1 MNYLNEDQGFT
12 TGTVE
17 SVAVRILKE
26 QAKLGKLQ
34 SLNLS
39 VRSVSEQKRKRM
51 IQAGVLGVALLTA
64 GGFLAR
70 GAKRNIEQYKKSE
83 AERKERFAAQQRE
96 LEASERE
103 RDAAWKELD
112 QKKKDFS
119 RGFEARRAYA
129 DEVMKQ
135 INGNDDSLKRVRNE
149 MDDYVK
155 SYKSKGEN
163 KKSKAPKSDNH
174 AELKRQ
180 GKELDDLSKDLD
192 DLLGST
198 KSKGKNKKSKGS
210 KFDIDA
216 ELKRQSKELDD
227 LLKSE
232 SWNPVEEAFF
242 EKKLTIYVEAKYKYG
257 TKVFEVF
264 SATPEAIKSSRI
276 DKKIFNEVKTSVNRM
291 KNNGFSVRE
300 DLTLEAYKEIKL
312 GTSLLED
319 FNFLL

>member
-12 TGTVE
+12 TGTIE
-17 SVAVRILKE
+17 SVAMRILKE

-34 SLNLS
+34 SMNLS
-39 VRSVSEQKRKRM
+39 VRSISEQKRKRM

-70 GAKRNIEQYKKSE
+70 AAKKNIELNKKRE
-83 AERKERFAAQQRE
+83 AETKERFAAQQRE

-103 RDAAWKELD
+103 RDAAWKEVD
-112 QKKKDFS
+112 QKKKDFN
-119 RGFEARRAYA
+119 RGFEERRKQFDKAA
-129 DEVMKQ
+129 KQ
-135 INGNDDSLKRVRNE
+135 IKDNDHKFDVDPEYKSLEKARKDLDK
-149 MDDYVK
+149 DDYNK
-155 SYKSKGEN
+155 SSKSKRKN

-180 GKELDDLSKDLD
+180 GKELDDLSK
-192 DLLGST
+192 
-198 KSKGKNKKSKGS
+198 
-210 KFDIDA
+210 
-216 ELKRQSKELDD
+216 QLDD

-264 SATPEAIKSSRI
+264 SATPEAIKSSKI

-300 DLTLEAYKEIKL
+300 DLTVEAYKEIKL
-312 GTSLLED
+312 TTSLLED

>member
-12 TGTVE
+12 TGTIE

-39 VRSVSEQKRKRM
+39 VRSISELKRKRM
-51 IQAGVLGVALLTA
+51 IQSGVLGVALLAA
-64 GGFLAR
+64 GGLMAY
-70 GAKRNIEQYKKSE
+70 GVKKDNEKSKKRE
-83 AERKERFAAQQRE
+83 AAWNERFAAQQRE
-96 LEASERE
+96 LQASERE
-103 RDAAWKELD
+103 MKASWNELD
-112 QKKKDFS
+112 QRKKDFN
-119 RGFEARRAYA
+119 RGFEERRAYA
-129 DEVMKQ
+129 DKAIKQ
-135 INGNDDSLKRVRNE
+135 INDNDAAFKRTQN
-149 MDDYVK
+149 K
-155 SYKSKGEN
+155 NYKNPESEN
-163 KKSKAPKSDNH
+163 KAALD
-174 AELKRQ
+174 RQ
-180 GKELDDLSKDLD
+180 QKILDKTSKDLD

-264 SATPEAIKSSRI
+264 SATPEAIKSSKI

-312 GTSLLED
+312 ANSLLED
-319 FNFLL
+319 MNFLL